1 MKLEDYFKLSVELLP
16 YNLWKFS
23 FEKHFHFLNNQRVRK
38 QLGIQ
43 IIRTGENRI
52 IEKKKKKIFLKELCV
67 DPPGQ
72 ANPRGRCIGLA
83 LLP

>member
-23 FEKHFHFLNNQRVRK
+23 FGKHFHFLNNQRYRE

-43 IIRTGENRI
+43 IIRMGENRTT
-52 IEKKKKKIFLKELCV
+52 EKEKKKKIFLKELCV
-67 DPPGQ
+67 DPPVQ
-72 ANPRGRCIGLA
+72 ANPRGR
-83 LLP
+83 